1 MHTMPATHGGL
12 ALFVFTER
20 TFVELLVHHGAL
32 SPRRHSA
39 IKFLETHP
47 RLFAVFFF
55 HHVVAFVAMIRRRI
69 FPFHFFTH
77 GKANSLLAGQT

>member
-32 SPRRHSA
+32 STRRHAA
-39 IKFLETHP
+39 IKFLETYP

-55 HHVVAFVAMIRRRI
+55 HTVVASEAMIRRRI
-69 FPFHFFTH
+69 FPFFSITD
-77 GKANSLLAGQT
+77 GEANSLLARQT